1 MAMKLS
7 DPSSTVYSAGPLD
20 TDWTND
26 PLNYAVK
33 CFIAFL
39 QTIFEAAEPGYFHWR
54 PALEET
60 EIVITEENPVKVDTI
75 ERKPVISV
83 ILGPTQFNGSSLDD
97 LLTVKASNAQE
108 IHTDLLPGTMSL
120 ACMSKV
126 PQEARFIGWLCAR
139 TIWNLRKIFIR
150 EALFHEVGRKIT
162 VGSVSPAG
170 ALVTGDTEGEWH
182 AVSVSCPF
190 YLQWTDSV
198 TPLKHDW
205 NGRPIYSLQ
214 QIILQFHT
222 RMNQAQPNLTH
233 AQAAGP
239 MLWGEEAS
247 RTHASQ
253 LAERYSKIRPAR
265 IRGRVITEVAQP
277 GSNSIPL
284 EPKFKVK

>member
-1 MAMKLS
+1 MKAS
-7 DPSSTVYSAGPLD
+7 DPSSSVYSAGPLD
-20 TDWTND
+20 ADWTND

-33 CFIAFL
+33 CFVAFL
-39 QTIFEAAEPGYFHWR
+39 QTIYEIAPIGYFHWR
-54 PALEET
+54 PQLEET

-97 LLTVKASNAQE
+97 LLTVKSSNAQE
-108 IHTDLLPGTMSL
+108 IHTDLLPGTMTL

-126 PQEARFIGWLCAR
+126 PQEARFIGWLSAR

-190 YLQWTDSV
+190 FLQWTDSV
-198 TPLKHDW
+198 TPLTHDW
-205 NGRPIYSLQ
+205 NGRPIHSLQ
-214 QIILQFHT
+214 KIMLNFQT
-222 RMNQAQPNLTH
+222 RMGKAQSNLTH
-233 AQAAGP
+233 AQDAGP
-239 MLWGEEAS
+239 MLWGEEAA

-253 LAERYSKIRPAR
+253 LAAKYNKLKPAR
-265 IRGRVITEVAQP
+265 IRGRVIRENSQP
-277 GSNSIPL
+277 GSGSVSL
-284 EPKFKVK
+284 VTKHKV